1 VFFIPHNNIEGM
13 LLQIKLISGFQK
25 GEIVMS
31 KIAWITSLNEGLKK
45 AEVENKLV
53 FLDFFNPN

>member
-1 VFFIPHNNIEGM
+1 M